1 MSDKVRRRFPV
12 GDPRTSAEQYHQDMF
27 QRRQTHT
34 VSLRKERKEERLW
47 RRRRQPPQSTSDR
60 AVTVDKLMQQYNL
73 FLDNPH
79 EVDELKVLQTSMA
92 IDSASTNHF
101 LQHLI
106 DDPDLEARNRV
117 LIASLRK
124 VLEAK
129 FGTMDEIS
137 KDSFNVLMDV
147 TFSSLNAPKPSA
159 DDYYGMPALRWS
171 DIVQEDERL
180 MNLLVDWLRIPSAN
194 EESVGYVCII
204 LGNLLH
210 DSVKLIPLLM
220 SAWGDIVKKLPFS
233 SYLCATLIRED
244 STHLGASFLND
255 LTPGKIAILL
265 RESSTAED
273 ASFILEGLSRREE
286 GAVQILC
293 SSMKLIYAIVAVLE
307 ENMTSSNTQVL
318 VPLLRAIRN
327 MFRRSPH
334 AKDLLAHPSFLP
346 TVCRIM
352 EQGTELVSLSLEVA
366 SALFSWNG
374 THGNDEFGTVLVET
388 LMPVLVRIITSSSA
402 SFPWKRDA
410 AWAVC
415 YSLHHEWSVE
425 HHAVSPQA
433 KSISVAWLS
442 TQWTVPQSDFVR
454 SLTDLL
460 SSPDMEAVV
469 SALQILD
476 VLLRM
481 VQTTQQIFESAGGV
495 ERLDMICERGG
506 EGSFSDFASVL
517 AADLLDDLFEKD
529 IEEDSIVAPS
539 RGDNEFVFGVVEPQK
554 AFDFSAGNQPGPG
567 RGRGLTIPA
576 WMQQSKR

>member
-1 MSDKVRRRFPV
+1 MSDKIRRRFPV

-60 AVTVDKLMQQYNL
+60 AVTVGELMQQYNL

-79 EVDELKVLQTSMA
+79 EVDKLKVLQTSMA
-92 IDSASTNHF
+92 VDSSSTHHF
-101 LQHLI
+101 LQQLI
-106 DDPDLEARNRV
+106 DNPDLEARNRL
-117 LIASLRK
+117 LIASLQK

-129 FGTMDEIS
+129 FGTMDAIG
-137 KDSFNVLMDV
+137 KASFNVLMDV

-171 DIVQEDERL
+171 DIVQEDELL
-180 MNLLVDWLRIPSAN
+180 MNLLVDWLQIPSAN

-210 DSVKLIPLLM
+210 DSVKAIPFLM
-220 SAWGDIVKKLPFS
+220 SAWGAIVKQLPFS

-244 STHLGASFLND
+244 STHLGASFLYD
-255 LTPGKIAILL
+255 LTPGKLAILL

-273 ASFILEGLSRREE
+273 ASFILEGLCRREE

-293 SSMKLIYAIVAVLE
+293 GSLKLIYTIVAALE
-307 ENMTSSNTQVL
+307 ESMNSSNTPVL
-318 VPLLRAIRN
+318 VPLLRATRN

-334 AKDLLAHPSFLP
+334 AKDLLSHPSFLP
-346 TVCRIM
+346 TVSRIM
-352 EQGTELVSLSLEVA
+352 EQETELVSLEVA

-415 YSLHHEWSVE
+415 DSLHHEWSVE

-433 KSISVAWLS
+433 KGISVAWLS

-495 ERLDMICERGG
+495 DRLDMICERGG

-529 IEEDSIVAPS
+529 IEEDSIIAPS
-539 RGDNEFVFGVVEPQK
+539 RGDNEFVFGVVEPQN
-554 AFDFSAGNQPGPG
+554 AFDFGVGSQPGPG